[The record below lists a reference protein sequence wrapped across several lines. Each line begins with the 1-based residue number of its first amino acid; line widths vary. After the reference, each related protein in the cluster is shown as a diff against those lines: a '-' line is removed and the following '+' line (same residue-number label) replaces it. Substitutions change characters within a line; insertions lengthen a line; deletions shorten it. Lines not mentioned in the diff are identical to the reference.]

1 MKIIILLCLF
11 ILGVFLAKVFKS
23 KINIAKN
30 KIFIKTARKQNERAM
45 KVRDHTMRL
54 NEVTFLLSKLREY
67 DNETEIINT
76 FIHRIG
82 ISIDKLNAAIESGNE
97 AWAGLLLTSF
107 SRHLREVLNESALSK
122 IEFST

>member
-1 MKIIILLCLF
+1 MKTIILLCLF
-11 ILGVFLAKVFKS
+11 VLGVFLAKVFKS

-97 AWAGLLLTSF
+97 AWAGSLLTSF

>member
-1 MKIIILLCLF
+1 MKTIILLCLF
-11 ILGVFLAKVFKS
+11 ILGVILAKVFKS

-97 AWAGLLLTSF
+97 AWAGSLLTSF